1 MSKRTAWI
9 SICCIIA
16 VGAVFGTAAEA
27 WALGEVWRYPQE
39 WMPVEGAHEMALPA
53 GQVEDK
59 AGRLSRRAR
68 RKGIDAVPE
77 VLVEILDGEGRPVPG
92 IGVDVGARF
101 GRKSSDTVR
110 MAGATGP
117 EGTFRLLPDPAA
129 GLTKLAFDLRRSGGY
144 VVVSAYLE
152 PARDGGLWLAEAPYK
167 DLEEMGD
174 AGSCMNLFRL
184 EYMSPT
190 SGEGRAY
197 RLSFQVPDTLL
208 ECEEVAYG
216 LDRKSAA
223 YASLNDV
230 GRRDL
235 NDGDKNFFSPGDE
248 QKMGLEA
255 SKELDSQLEIIHDA
269 EITGYIQRMV
279 EEIVAASDDPSMPI
293 NLRVVH
299 TDDVNA
305 FVTMGGHV
313 YVFTGLIKAAENE
326 SQVAGV
332 LAHEVSHAI
341 ARHVTEGATR
351 SMKLQY
357 GTLLGAL
364 AVGAATDMDDKEQ
377 EALMM
382 GSLATAGLVG
392 MKYDRRAETEADLL
406 GAQYLWR
413 AGWDPEG
420 IARFFEV
427 LERDSEGASPPGWL
441 STHPTHDRRIQ
452 SGIYWARAYLP
463 SKSRYLVN
471 TPTFDEVKARIEA
484 LPPPKKPSP
493 LEGKGFMDVLGATP
507 SYQRVVKGSYLGAQS
522 D

>member
-1 MSKRTAWI
+1 MNVRNAVWM

-16 VGAVFGTAAEA
+16 LGAAAEVRA
-27 WALGEVWRYPQE
+27 EGEVWRYPE
-39 WMPVEGAHEMALPA
+39 ALAPVEGAHEMSLPA
-53 GQVEDK
+53 GQVEDC
-59 AGRLSRRAR
+59 AGGLSRRAR

-77 VLVEILDGEGRPVPG
+77 VLVEILDDQGRTVPG
-92 IGVDVGARF
+92 IGVSVGARF
-101 GRKSSDTVR
+101 GSKASNTVR
-110 MAGATGP
+110 MSGATGP
-117 EGTFRLLPDPAA
+117 DGTFRLLPNAA
-129 GLTKLAFDLRRSGGY
+129 EGLTKLSFDLRTSGGY

-174 AGSCMNLFRL
+174 AGSCMNLFRF
-184 EYMSPT
+184 ETMPPS

-197 RLSFQVPDTLL
+197 RLAFQVPDTLL
-208 ECEEVAYG
+208 QCEEVAYG

-235 NDGDKNFFSPGDE
+235 NAGDKNFFSPGDE

-255 SKELDSQLEIIHDA
+255 SSELDRQLEIIHDP
-269 EITGYIQRMV
+269 EIVGYVQRMV
-279 EEIVAASDDPSMPI
+279 EEIVAASDDPAMPVK
-293 NLRVVH
+293 LRVVH

-326 SQVAGV
+326 SQLAGV
-332 LAHEVSHAI
+332 LAHETSHAI

-351 SMKLQY
+351 NMKLQY

-364 AVGAATDMDDKEQ
+364 ALGAAADLDEKERQ
-377 EALMM
+377 ALMV
-382 GSLATAGLVG
+382 GSLTTAGLVG

-427 LERDSEGASPPGWL
+427 LERDSGGGSPPGWL

-452 SGIYWARAYLP
+452 NGIYWARAYLP
-463 SKSRYLVN
+463 SKARYLVN
-471 TPTFDEVKARIEA
+471 TPSFDDVKARVEA
-484 LPPPKKPSP
+484 LPPPKKGSP
-493 LEGKGFMDVLGATP
+493 LEGRGFMDVLGATP
-507 SYQRVVKGSYLGAQS
+507 SYQRVVNGASLGALT